1 MKEALLKITIAAA
14 FIVMIVSI
22 AISDNECIPL
32 WKTMLGIFLPL
43 GCIALVEHEI
53 HIGD

>member
-22 AISDNECIPL
+22 AIIDNECIPL

-43 GCIALVEHEI
+43 GWIALVEHEI